1 MRLIGKFDDEG
12 LARTFSKHLNQLKI
26 DNQIAIEP
34 DGTYEL
40 WVIWED
46 EVKHAEQLLSQF
58 LSPPGETEPRD
69 IPPKTPKVQEPKQKE
84 KQKEKKK
91 EKEHQHQQKT
101 HTSPGKFTGNV
112 TLFLIIISAMVGLFS
127 GLGQNN
133 SFLQEF
139 FITDII
145 RDGGIIQWH
154 KGLPEVS
161 AGEFWR
167 LITPI
172 FVHFGFAH
180 LFFNM
185 LWLYTLGNMIEKR
198 QGSLI
203 LGIFIAVTAAAGNLA
218 QYLVVSPY
226 FGGMSGVVYGLLGYC
241 WMKSKYD
248 PGSKIYLHKIT
259 VFTMIGW
266 YFLCLTGLLGRMA
279 NVAHAAGLIIGVAW
293 GFLASIQRKNTA
305 KKP

>member
-1 MRLIGKFDDEG
+1 MRLIGKFDDEA

-34 DGTYEL
+34 DGTFEI

-46 EVKHAEQLLSQF
+46 EVKRAEQLLSQF
-58 LSPPGETEPRD
+58 QSPPDETGHRD
-69 IPPKTPKVQEPKQKE
+69 APKKTPKIQEH

-91 EKEHQHQQKT
+91 EKEKQQKS
-101 HTSPGKFTGNV
+101 HTSMKRITGNV
-112 TLFLIIISAMVGLFS
+112 TLFLIIISVMVGLFS
-127 GLGQNN
+127 GLGQNT
-133 SFLQEF
+133 SFLQKF

-145 RDGGIIQWH
+145 SDGGLIQWD
-154 KGLPEVS
+154 KGLPEV
-161 AGEFWR
+161 AEGEFWR

-172 FVHFGFAH
+172 FVHFSIAH

-185 LWLYTLGNMIEKR
+185 LWFYTLGNMIEER
-198 QGSLI
+198 QGSWF
-203 LGIFIAVTAAAGNLA
+203 LGIFIAIAATVSNLA
-218 QYLVVSPY
+218 QYLISSPY

-248 PGSKIYLHKIT
+248 PGSKIYLHRIT
-259 VFTMIGW
+259 VYMMIVW

-279 NVAHAAGLIIGVAW
+279 NAAHTAGLIIGVAW
-293 GFLASIQRKNTA
+293 GFLASINRNEPA
-305 KKP
+305 K